1 MSFNAKSIIT
11 LIITVLIFSSV
22 NSTVFGE
29 NVLQELKTLK
39 IYIKNKEYGGGKF
52 LGEDGMLYTSLEDLK
67 QPLKID
73 CNIITEEG
81 KDKLYINAGEE
92 EIEYIYAFIKE
103 EDKIFV
109 PLTTFV
115 RTVGYE
121 VKYDERTNV
130 LDIFLESLPFDAEKQ
145 VNPDENSEIKKKEV
159 TDLTVT
165 VADKKFDGAILIIRS
180 RDEKYFNFVT
190 SVHFFAPLNILL
202 YPGKYKLTVKREN
215 SPEILQEENIDAM
228 EGIKVEMDLK

>member
-1 MSFNAKSIIT
+1 MSFSGKVIIS

-22 NSTVFGE
+22 NSGVFGE
-29 NVLQELKTLK
+29 NVLQELTTLK
-39 IYIKNKEYGGGKF
+39 IYIKNKEYTGGKF

-67 QPLKID
+67 QPLKLD
-73 CNIITEEG
+73 YNILTEDE

-92 EIEYIYAFIKE
+92 KIEYIYAFIKD

-115 RTVGYE
+115 RSMGYE

-130 LDIFLESLPFDAEKQ
+130 LDIFLESISFDEEKQ
-145 VNPDENSEIKKKEV
+145 VNPDENSEINRKDV
-159 TDLTVT
+159 ADFTVT
-165 VADKKFDGAILIIRS
+165 VADKKFDGATLIIRS

-190 SVHFFAPLNILL
+190 SVHFFAPVNILL
-202 YPGKYKLTVKREN
+202 YPGKYKLTVQAEN
-215 SPEILQEENIDAM
+215 SPEILQEENIDVL
-228 EGIKVEMDLK
+228 EGIKIEMDLK